1 MQNESLRVPYV
12 VVSSMLDDA
21 GAVQNHVLTPFGS
34 IEIRARKSGQGP
46 GQSLDAEEVELVVEL
61 PLDYRSHHFFRNFS
75 ENLAEFSFGIAK
87 RSMTLHPSTACI
99 VELRLVGPENVLRM
113 VRRPGAPAWATL

>member
-21 GAVQNHVLTPFGS
+21 GAIQNHVLTPFGS
-34 IEIRARKSGQGP
+34 IEIRMRTSGEIP
-46 GQSLDAEEVELVVEL
+46 GQPHHPQEIELVVDL
-61 PLDYRSHHFFRNFS
+61 PIDSRSQCFFRNFV
-75 ENLAEFSFGIAK
+75 ENLADFSFGIARK
-87 RSMTLHPSTACI
+87 SMTLHPSTACT

-113 VRRPGAPAWATL
+113 VRRPGAPAWATI